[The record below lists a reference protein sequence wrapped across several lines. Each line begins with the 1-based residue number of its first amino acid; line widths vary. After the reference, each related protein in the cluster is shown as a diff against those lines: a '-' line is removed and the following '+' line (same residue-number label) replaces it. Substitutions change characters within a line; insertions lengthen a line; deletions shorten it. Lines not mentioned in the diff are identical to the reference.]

1 LSELSSRLHRT
12 RLSSDLMLD
21 FVWAWLN
28 GREAPFH
35 LRWRLHLID
44 MVIVNTRCLYDD
56 LGLDKENN
64 MSLCPVF
71 DFANHAWMQPTMEP
85 VRASG
90 SAIWQAGRRCSPG
103 GGGNSDLVCV
113 SCDTGVSRDQEVT
126 LRYGWHPNR
135 TLFVEYGFANAITSE
150 EVLSG
155 VYPGE
160 ANVQDIVTRM
170 IDCRGERGAF
180 VKRTLDAEGYW
191 G

>member
-1 LSELSSRLHRT
+1 
-12 RLSSDLMLD
+12 
-21 FVWAWLN
+21 
-28 GREAPFH
+28 
-35 LRWRLHLID
+35 
-44 MVIVNTRCLYDD
+44 MVTVNTRCLYDD
-56 LGLDKENN
+56 LELDKDNN

-85 VRASG
+85 VRTSG
-90 SAIWQAGRRCSPG
+90 SAIWQAGRRRSPG
-103 GGGNSDLVCV
+103 GGGNADLVCV
-113 SCDTGVSRDQEVT
+113 SCDAGVSRDQEVT

-160 ANVQDIVTRM
+160 VNVQDIVTRM
-170 IDCRGERGAF
+170 MDCRGERGAF
-180 VKRTLDAEGYW
+180 VKRALDAEGYW